1 MRSVLRFIIS
11 WKKCALQPRQDQ
23 RQHLRIACSATCFN
37 LAAAVRIVASWKV
50 FRLEVRG
57 VRIFAMVG
65 RFNVYDG
72 ADQEKMR
79 SQLAAHL
86 KPFLWLI
93 ACMVTLCDKKYSVL
107 TFHTKTELYLI
118 FCNKSML
125 NHAEY
130 LRPSRDGR

>member
-1 MRSVLRFIIS
+1 MPAGKFSGL
-11 WKKCALQPRQDQ
+11 
-23 RQHLRIACSATCFN
+23 
-37 LAAAVRIVASWKV
+37 
-50 FRLEVRG
+50 
-57 VRIFAMVG
+57 RIFAMVG

>member
-1 MRSVLRFIIS
+1 MPAGKFSGL
-11 WKKCALQPRQDQ
+11 
-23 RQHLRIACSATCFN
+23 
-37 LAAAVRIVASWKV
+37 
-50 FRLEVRG
+50 
-57 VRIFAMVG
+57 RIFAMVG

-86 KPFLWLI
+86 KPFLRLI
-93 ACMVTLCDKKYSVL
+93 ACIVTLCDKKYSVL
-107 TFHTKTELYLI
+107 TFHTKTVVFD

>member
-1 MRSVLRFIIS
+1 MRSILRFVIS

-65 RFNVYDG
+65 RFNVYDNG
-72 ADQEKMR
+72 QWIMIGHD
-79 SQLAAHL
+79 
-86 KPFLWLI
+86 
-93 ACMVTLCDKKYSVL
+93 
-107 TFHTKTELYLI
+107 
-118 FCNKSML
+118 
-125 NHAEY
+125 
-130 LRPSRDGR
+130 